1 MPVTAAD
8 IVDRA
13 FRRLGIRAE
22 DEGLSADQAAHGLAV
37 LNTLMFGLR
46 LNGINYTHAG
56 MRSGDPFPLNEEF
69 AGPVITLLAFDLAPD
84 YSTAANVDCDS
95 ALRLLQMNL
104 PFPIDPLRSDP
115 FLLRRS
121 PSNGWYA

>member
-37 LNTLMFGLR
+37 LNSMMAGLR
-46 LNGINYTHAG
+46 LNGINYTHAE
-56 MRSGDPFPLNEEF
+56 MQTGDLFPLNDEF
-69 AGPVITLLAFDLAPD
+69 VGPVITLLAFDLAPD
-84 YSTAANVDCDS
+84 YSVPANADRDG
-95 ALRLLQMNL
+95 ALRLLQMNM
-104 PFPIDPLRSDP
+104 PIPIEPLRSDP